1 MHARFTLAAAGSF
14 VAAFL
19 STLHAPVSNA
29 QVKYP
34 DSPRV
39 DHVDSYHGRNIPD
52 PYRWLEDP
60 DTPEARTWINA
71 QNDVTFGILNGI
83 ASRDR
88 IKSRMTELWN
98 YERFGTPFKEG
109 GKYFYTRND
118 GLQPQSVLYVA
129 DSLTAEPRVLLDP
142 NTFSA
147 DGTVALTGYAV
158 TEDGR
163 YIAYGVADGG
173 SDWQTWRVRDIATG
187 QDLPDVVNWVKFSGA
202 SWTKDGKGFFY
213 SRYDQPG
220 AGADLRTKNEFQKLY
235 YHRLGDD
242 QSRDILIHE
251 QKDQPNWGFGG
262 GVTEDGRYLA
272 ISVWWG
278 TRQEN
283 DFLYKDLTDP
293 DAKVTNLLTGFTAT
307 YDFIGND
314 GQTFYF
320 STTNNAPK
328 GRVVA
333 IDLRRPDP
341 ASWTE
346 IIPERDENLR
356 GVSYVG
362 GHLFAQYL
370 KDAKSQVRVHD
381 TTGRFVREVVLPGIG
396 SAGGFGGKATDP
408 ETFYSFTTYT
418 NPGAI
423 YRYDVTTG
431 KSEVFRK
438 PSFSADLSPY
448 ETRQVFYTSKD
459 GTKVPMFITC
469 RKDIELNGSNPTL
482 LYGYGGFNIPMTPG
496 FSPATVV
503 WLEMGGIYAVAN
515 LRGGGEYGKEWHEA
529 GIKLKKQNVFDDF
542 IAAAE
547 FLIDEKYTS
556 PKRLAIQ
563 GGSNGGLLV
572 GACMTQRPDLFAAC
586 IPQVG
591 VLDML
596 RFASFT
602 IGKAWES
609 DYGSVE
615 NKDEFE
621 AMLAYSPYHNAKPGV
636 SYPATLITTG
646 DHDDRVVPAHSF
658 KFAAALQQAQA
669 GDAPVLIRI
678 ETRGGHGAGK
688 PTAMVI
694 EERADIL
701 GFISWALG
709 MEESAQPPA
718 QKAVN

>member
-1 MHARFTLAAAGSF
+1 MTFRNSTAALLLAAISVG
-14 VAAFL
+14 
-19 STLHAPVSNA
+19 APACLTHA
-29 QVKYP
+29 QVTYP
-34 DSPRV
+34 ESARV
-39 DHVDSYHGRNIPD
+39 DHVDIYHGKNIPD

-60 DTPEARTWINA
+60 DAPQSRTWIEA
-71 QNDVTFGILNGI
+71 QNRVTFGLLNSI

-88 IKSRMTELWN
+88 IKSRLTELWN
-98 YERFGTPFKEG
+98 YERFGIPFKEG

-129 DSLTAEPRVLLDP
+129 DSLSAEPRVLLDP
-142 NTFSA
+142 NTFSS
-147 DGTVALTGYAV
+147 DGTVALSGYAV
-158 TEDGR
+158 TEDGKH
-163 YIAYGVADGG
+163 IAYGVSDGG

-187 QDLPDVVNWVKFSGA
+187 QELPDVVDWVKFSGA

-220 AGADLRTKNEFQKLY
+220 AGADLRTRNEFQKLY
-235 YHRLGDD
+235 FHRLGDD
-242 QSRDILIHE
+242 QSKDVLVYER
-251 QKDQPNWGFGG
+251 KDQPEWGFGG
-262 GVTEDGRYLA
+262 GVTEDGNYL
-272 ISVWWG
+272 IINVWWG

-283 DFLYKDLTDP
+283 NFLYKDLSSP
-293 DAKVTNLLTGFTAT
+293 GAPVVELLGGFQAS
-307 YDFIGND
+307 YEFVGND
-314 GQTFYF
+314 GSTFYF
-320 STTNNAPK
+320 STTDQAPR
-328 GRVVA
+328 GRAIA
-333 IDLRRPDP
+333 IDIKRPDRS
-341 ASWTE
+341 AWKE
-346 IIPERDENLR
+346 LIPQRAENLR

-362 GHLFAQYL
+362 GRLFAQYL
-370 KDAKSQVRVHD
+370 KDAKSEIRLHD
-381 TTGRFVREVVLPGIG
+381 TTGALVREVSLPGIG
-396 SAGGFGGKATDP
+396 SAGGFGGKTTDS
-408 ETFYSFTTYT
+408 ETFYSYTGYT

-423 YRYDVTTG
+423 YRYDINTG
-431 KSEVFRK
+431 KSEVFK
-438 PSFSADLSPY
+438 QPKVDADLSPY

-469 RKDIELNGSNPTL
+469 RKDIKLDGNNPTL

-503 WLEMGGIYAVAN
+503 WLEMGGVYAVAN

-529 GIKLKKQNVFDDF
+529 GIKLKKQNVFNDF

-547 FLIDEKYTS
+547 FLISQKYTS

-621 AMLAYSPYHNAKPGV
+621 AMLAYSPYQNAKPGTA
-636 SYPATLITTG
+636 YPATLITTG

-658 KFAAALQQAQA
+658 KFAAALQNAQA

-709 MEESAQPPA
+709 MEETAQPASKP
-718 QKAVN
+718 AVN

>member
-1 MHARFTLAAAGSF
+1 MSHTFQKAVAIVTIAATLAPLA
-14 VAAFL
+14 
-19 STLHAPVSNA
+19 TA

-34 DSPRV
+34 ESQRV
-39 DHVDSYHGRNIPD
+39 DHVDTYHGKNIPD

-60 DTPEARTWINA
+60 DSPESRVWINA
-71 QNDVTFGILNGI
+71 QNDVTFGILNSI

-88 IKSRMTELWN
+88 IKSRLTELWN
-98 YERFGTPFKEG
+98 YERFGIPFKEG
-109 GKYFYTRND
+109 GRYFYTRND

-129 DSLTAEPRVLLDP
+129 DSLDAEPRILLDP

-147 DGTVALTGYAV
+147 DGTVALSGYSV
-158 TEDGR
+158 TEDGK

-202 SWTKDGKGFFY
+202 AWTKDGSGFFY

-220 AGADLRTKNEFQKLY
+220 AGADLRTRNEFQKLY
-235 YHRLGDD
+235 FHRLGED
-242 QSRDILIHE
+242 QSKDVLVHE
-251 QKDQPNWGFGG
+251 RKDQPEWGFGG

-272 ISVWWG
+272 INVWWG

-283 DFLYKDLTDP
+283 DFLYKDLSTA
-293 DAKVTNLLTGFTAT
+293 DAKVVPLLSGFNAS
-307 YDFIGND
+307 YDLIGND
-314 GQTFYF
+314 GSTFYF
-320 STTNNAPK
+320 VTTHNAPR

-333 IDLRRPDP
+333 IDLKRPDP
-341 ASWTE
+341 SSWTE
-346 IIPERDENLR
+346 IIPQREENLR

-362 GHLFAQYL
+362 GHFFAQYL
-370 KDAKSQVRVHD
+370 KDAKSEVRVHD
-381 TTGRFVREVVLPGIG
+381 TSGRFVREVTLPGIG
-396 SAGGFGGKATDP
+396 SAGGFGGKSDDP
-408 ETFYSFTTYT
+408 ETFYSFTGYT

-423 YRYDVTTG
+423 YRYDVSTG
-431 KSEVFRK
+431 KSDVFRK
-438 PSFSADLSPY
+438 PTFNADLSRY

-459 GTKVPMFITC
+459 GTKVPMFITA
-469 RKDIELNGSNPTL
+469 RKDLTLDGNNPTL

-503 WLEMGGIYAVAN
+503 WLEMGGVYAVAN

-547 FLIDEKYTS
+547 HLISEKYTS

-572 GACMTQRPDLFAAC
+572 GACMTQRPDLFGAC

-609 DYGSVE
+609 DYGSVDNAE
-615 NKDEFE
+615 EFE
-621 AMLAYSPYHNAKPGV
+621 AMLAYSPYQNAKPGT

-658 KFAAALQQAQA
+658 KFAAALQNAQV

-709 MEESAQPPA
+709 MEESAPPA
-718 QKAVN
+718 AKQAVN

>member
-1 MHARFTLAAAGSF
+1 MVRTHLPLHLVVALLGSLPLAG
-14 VAAFL
+14 VA
-19 STLHAPVSNA
+19 TA
-29 QVKYP
+29 QVVYP
-34 DSPRV
+34 DSARV
-39 DHVDSYHGRNIPD
+39 DHVDTYHGKAIPD

-60 DTPEARTWINA
+60 DAPDSRKWIDA
-71 QNDVTFGILNGI
+71 QNEVTFGILNGI

-109 GKYFYTRND
+109 GRYFYTRND

-129 DSLTAEPRVLLDP
+129 DSLEAEPRVLLDP

-147 DGTVALTGYAV
+147 DGTIALTGYAV
-158 TEDGR
+158 TEDGKH
-163 YIAYGVADGG
+163 IAYGVADGG

-187 QDLPDVVNWVKFSGA
+187 EDLPDVVNWVKFSGA

-220 AGADLRTKNEFQKLY
+220 AGEDLRTKNEFQKLY
-235 YHRLGDD
+235 FHRLGDD
-242 QSRDILIHE
+242 QSKDVLVHE

-262 GVTEDGRYLA
+262 GVTEDGNYLA

-283 DFLYKDLTDP
+283 DFLYKDLTKP
-293 DAKVTNLLTGFTAT
+293 DSKVVNLLTGFTAS
-307 YDFIGND
+307 YDMIGND
-314 GQTFYF
+314 GSTFYF
-320 STTNNAPK
+320 FTTHNAPR

-333 IDLRRPDP
+333 IDLQRPDP
-341 ASWTE
+341 SMWTE
-346 IIPERDENLR
+346 IIPQREENLR

-362 GHLFAQYL
+362 GHFFAQYL
-370 KDAKSQVRVHD
+370 KDARSEVRVHD
-381 TTGRFVREVVLPGIG
+381 TAGRFVRDVSLPGIG
-396 SAGGFGGKATDP
+396 SAGGFGGKSDDP
-408 ETFYSFTTYT
+408 ETFYSFTGYT

-431 KSEVFRK
+431 KGEVFRQ
-438 PSFSADLSPY
+438 PTFGADLSKY

-459 GTKVPMFITC
+459 GTKVPMFITY
-469 RKDIELNGSNPTL
+469 RKGLDLNGSNPTL
-482 LYGYGGFNIPMTPG
+482 LYGYGGFNIPLTPG
-496 FSPATVV
+496 FSPSTIV
-503 WLEMGGIYAVAN
+503 WLEMGGVYAVAN
-515 LRGGGEYGKEWHEA
+515 LRGGGEYGKDWHEA

-547 FLIDEKYTS
+547 YLVKEKYTS

-572 GACMTQRPDLFAAC
+572 AACMTQRPDLFGAC

-615 NKDEFE
+615 NADEFE
-621 AMLAYSPYHNAKPGV
+621 AMLAYSPYHNTKPGTE
-636 SYPATLITTG
+636 YPATMITTG

-658 KFAAALQQAQA
+658 KFAAAIQKAQA

-688 PTAMVI
+688 PTAMII
-694 EERADIL
+694 EERSDIL

-709 MEESAQPPA
+709 MEETAEPA
-718 QKAVN
+718 KRPVSQ